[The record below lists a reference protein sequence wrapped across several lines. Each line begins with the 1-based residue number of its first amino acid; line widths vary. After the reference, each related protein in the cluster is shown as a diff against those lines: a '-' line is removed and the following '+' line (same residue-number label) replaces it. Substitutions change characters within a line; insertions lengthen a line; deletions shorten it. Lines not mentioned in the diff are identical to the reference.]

1 MVEHLRQQYNAAF
14 TNDKYRVFLEGIH
27 SAYNHKPSFRIA
39 ETPIFIPKYLKQ
51 RLLEACDEVNAV
63 ICKPDFKELT
73 KNALQDVSRLVP
85 GEDEHTTFLQM
96 DFGICLDEK
105 GKLIPQM
112 VEVQGFPTLYFF
124 QELMAKGYRD
134 HFDIPTNYHHLN
146 GISSVEYVEKLREII
161 VGDCSPENV
170 ILLEIEPHKQTT
182 QIDFLGTAHHLG
194 IKVVCISELIT
205 EGKNV
210 FYTDQKGLKIQVRRI
225 YNRVIFDELFKR
237 DDLQRQFDFTKEYNV
252 EWIGHPNWFFRI
264 SKFTMPLINSTYVP
278 PCHFLHQL
286 EKYPEDLEN
295 YVLKPLFSF
304 AGSGVLINVTKQ
316 DLDAVQD
323 RENYILQKKVAYAPV
338 INTPTGPA
346 KCEIRMLMIWEKG
359 EKKAR
364 VVNNLVRISKG
375 EMVGVRYNKDKDWVG
390 ASVGFFED

>member
-14 TNDKYRVFLEGIH
+14 TDDKYKAFLEGIH

-39 ETPIFIPKYLKQ
+39 ETPIFIPKYLKH
-51 RLLEACDEVNAV
+51 RLLEACDEVNNV
-63 ICKPDFKELT
+63 ICSPNFKELT
-73 KNALQDVSRLVP
+73 QNALQDASRLVP
-85 GEDEHTTFLQM
+85 GEDKHTTFLQM
-96 DFGICLDEK
+96 DFGICLDAE
-105 GKLIPQM
+105 GKLMPQM

-134 HFDIPTNYHHLN
+134 HFDIPSNYHHLN
-146 GISSVEYVEKLREII
+146 NISSTEYVKKLREII

-170 ILLEIEPHKQTT
+170 ILLEIEPHKQAT

-194 IKVVCISELIT
+194 IKIICISELIT

-210 FYTDQKGLKIQVRRI
+210 FYTDQNGLKIQVRRI

-264 SKFTMPLINSTYVP
+264 SKFTMPLINSPYVP
-278 PCHFLHQL
+278 ACHFLHQL
-286 EKYPEDLEN
+286 EKYPGDLEN

-323 RENYILQKKVAYAPV
+323 RENYILQKKVTYTPA
-338 INTPTGPA
+338 IKTPTGPA

-375 EMVGVRYNKDKDWVG
+375 EMVGVRFNKDKDWVG

>member
-1 MVEHLRQQYNAAF
+1 MVEHLRKQYNAEF
-14 TNDKYRVFLEGIH
+14 TDEKYTAFLESIR
-27 SAYNHKPSFRIA
+27 YTYDHKPPFRIA
-39 ETPIFIPKYLKQ
+39 ETPIFIPKYLKHS
-51 RLLEACDEVNAV
+51 LLEACDEVNSV

-73 KNALQDVSRLVP
+73 NNALQDASRLVP

-124 QELMAKGYRD
+124 QELMAKGYRKY
-134 HFDIPTNYHHLN
+134 FDIPSNYHHLN
-146 GISSVEYVEKLREII
+146 DISSSEYVEKLREII

-170 ILLEIEPHKQTT
+170 ILLEIEPHKQAT
-182 QIDFLGTAHHLG
+182 QIDFLATAHHLG

-210 FYTDQKGLKIQVRRI
+210 FYTDKNDLKIQVRRI

-237 DDLQRQFDFTKEYNV
+237 DDLKRQFDFTKEYNV

-264 SKFTMPLINSTYVP
+264 SKFTMPLINSSYVP
-278 PCHFLHQL
+278 LCHFLHQL
-286 EKYPEDLEN
+286 VKYPEDLEN

-323 RENYILQKKVAYAPV
+323 RENYILQKKVVYAPA
-338 INTPTGPA
+338 IKTPTGLA

-375 EMVGVRYNKDKDWVG
+375 EMVGVRFNKDKDWVG

>member
-14 TNDKYRVFLEGIH
+14 TDGKYKAFLESI
-27 SAYNHKPSFRIA
+27 STAYNHKPPFRIA
-39 ETPIFIPKYLKQ
+39 ETPIFIPKYLKK
-51 RLLEACDEVNAV
+51 RLLEACDQVNNV
-63 ICKPDFKELT
+63 ICQPNFKELT
-73 KNALQDVSRLVP
+73 KNALQDASQLVP
-85 GEDEHTTFLQM
+85 GEDGHTTFLQM
-96 DFGICLDEK
+96 DFGICLDEN
-105 GKLIPQM
+105 GKLMPQM

-134 HFDIPTNYHHLN
+134 HFNIPSNYHHLN
-146 GISSVEYVEKLREII
+146 NITSTEYVEKLREII
-161 VGDCSPENV
+161 VGDCPPENV
-170 ILLEIEPHKQTT
+170 ILLEIEPHKQAT
-182 QIDFLGTAHHLG
+182 QIDFLATAHHLG

-210 FYTDQKGLKIQVRRI
+210 FYTNDKGQKIQVHRI

-237 DDLQRQFDFTKEYNV
+237 DDLQREFDFTKEYNV

-264 SKFTMPLINSTYVP
+264 SKFTMPLINSPYVP

-286 EKYPEDLEN
+286 EQYPEDLEN

-304 AGSGVLINVTKQ
+304 AGSGVLINVTKK
-316 DLDAVQD
+316 DLDTVQN
-323 RENYILQKKVAYAPV
+323 RENYILQKKVAYAPA
-338 INTPTGPA
+338 IKTPTEPA

-359 EKKAR
+359 EKRAR

-375 EMVGVRYNKDKDWVG
+375 EMVGVRFNKDKDWVG